1 MAALGKLDDLLL
13 RLVEAS
19 GHPMHAQNEWRHS
32 MNRTPVTPSF
42 YPSGQY
48 VFTVSPGTAIGA
60 RTLVRR
66 KVGWRKGI
74 AIPQRGSAGRAFLRD
89 KSRAPCQSW
98 LARSTRTMPAA
109 LCGSWTAVESRHGGG
124 QRRCRAGVRVLT
136 RSSLAPRRGFQ

>member
-32 MNRTPVTPSF
+32 MNRIPVTPSF

-89 KSRAPCQSW
+89 KSRAPCQF
-98 LARSTRTMPAA
+98 LARTVNTYLRRAAARSAARRLPATECSVGA
-109 LCGSWTAVESRHGGG
+109 GPPLHAAGLS
-124 QRRCRAGVRVLT
+124 QRDNRYR
-136 RSSLAPRRGFQ
+136 